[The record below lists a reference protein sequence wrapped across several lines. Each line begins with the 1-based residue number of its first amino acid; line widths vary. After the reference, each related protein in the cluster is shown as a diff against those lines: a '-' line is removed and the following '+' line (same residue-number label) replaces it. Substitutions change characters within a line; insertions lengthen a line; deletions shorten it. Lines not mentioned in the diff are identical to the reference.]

1 MIPKGLS
8 HIKKLAVILE
18 NNQTKL
24 TEKSKAI
31 FMRLYEQFKV
41 LDNQL
46 KQYNKELE
54 MIISQDIQCQE
65 VMKIEGIGPITA
77 SAIVATIG
85 DPKVFKNGREV
96 SAWLGLTPKQYS
108 SGDKMNL
115 SGISKRGDRYVRK
128 LLIHGARSI
137 VKVCDNKI
145 DKRNQWIQ
153 EKKYRRGY
161 NKAAVALANKNAR
174 IIWSIMKTGE
184 CYRTAKT
191 IN

>member
-1 MIPKGLS
+1 MS
-8 HIKKLAVILE
+8 HIKKLPVILE